1 MDIRVG
7 ILLSLSLLCAICV
20 PSSGLDL
27 ASSSPVN
34 ISVCNHEFELFRFDL
49 RSKCPPS
56 THPPPPPPPIQVDGD
71 SLDRLMMSLNRGGN
85 AAYMSVLFYA
95 SWCPFSRP
103 LRPKFDILSSMFPQ
117 IHHLALDHS
126 QALPSVFSRY
136 GIHSLPSILIVNQ
149 TSKAR
154 YQGQKDDLTSL
165 IEFYEESTGFK
176 PVQYVVEAEPATSL
190 DAIIDGNLITWLRNG
205 TSISEEI
212 FKRDPFL
219 VLSLLFICLQMAILV
234 FPIAESR
241 MKALWASYVSSLN
254 LERFREISQLF
265 SRALHMVD
273 VRRLWLKLGLV
284 KTRNFHERA
293 MNAQAWASSLASV
306 SLGHTSSDQS

>member
-7 ILLSLSLLCAICV
+7 ILLLLLLLLCAICV
-20 PSSGLDL
+20 PSSGL

-56 THPPPPPPPIQVDGD
+56 THPPPPPPIQVDGD

-117 IHHLALDHS
+117 IHHLALEHS

-154 YQGQKDDLTSL
+154 YQGRKDLTSL
-165 IEFYEESTGFK
+165 IEFYEESTGLK
-176 PVQYVVEAEPATSL
+176 PVQYVAEAEPTTSL
-190 DAIIDGNLITWLRNG
+190 DATDGNLITWLRNG
-205 TSISEEI
+205 TSISEI
-212 FKRDPFL
+212 SRRDPFL

-254 LERFREISQLF
+254 LERFGEISQLF

-284 KTRNFHERA
+284 KTSNFHERA

-306 SLGHTSSDQS
+306 SLGQTSSDQS

>member
-20 PSSGLDL
+20 PSSGL

-56 THPPPPPPPIQVDGD
+56 THPPPPPPIQVRFVSVIKDWGFLLCETNSFICKHVSVCLSQFQVDGD

-126 QALPSVFSRY
+126 QALPS
-136 GIHSLPSILIVNQ
+136 
-149 TSKAR
+149 
-154 YQGQKDDLTSL
+154 
-165 IEFYEESTGFK
+165 
-176 PVQYVVEAEPATSL
+176 
-190 DAIIDGNLITWLRNG
+190 
-205 TSISEEI
+205 
-212 FKRDPFL
+212 
-219 VLSLLFICLQMAILV
+219 
-234 FPIAESR
+234 
-241 MKALWASYVSSLN
+241 
-254 LERFREISQLF
+254 
-265 SRALHMVD
+265 
-273 VRRLWLKLGLV
+273 
-284 KTRNFHERA
+284 
-293 MNAQAWASSLASV
+293 
-306 SLGHTSSDQS
+306 

>member
-1 MDIRVG
+1 MVKRM
-7 ILLSLSLLCAICV
+7 ILHPWLSFMKNLQVRFTRPKSLFLKLSLFPIW
-20 PSSGLDL
+20 
-27 ASSSPVN
+27 
-34 ISVCNHEFELFRFDL
+34 LFRF
-49 RSKCPPS
+49 
-56 THPPPPPPPIQVDGD
+56 
-71 SLDRLMMSLNRGGN
+71 
-85 AAYMSVLFYA
+85 
-95 SWCPFSRP
+95 
-103 LRPKFDILSSMFPQ
+103 
-117 IHHLALDHS
+117 
-126 QALPSVFSRY
+126 LP
-136 GIHSLPSILIVNQ
+136 
-149 TSKAR
+149 
-154 YQGQKDDLTSL
+154 
-165 IEFYEESTGFK
+165 GFK

-273 VRRLWLKLGLV
+273 MRRLWLKLGLV
-284 KTRNFHERA
+284 KARNFHERA

-306 SLGHTSSDQS
+306 SLGHTSSDQSWSLLKATSSILSALERDKV